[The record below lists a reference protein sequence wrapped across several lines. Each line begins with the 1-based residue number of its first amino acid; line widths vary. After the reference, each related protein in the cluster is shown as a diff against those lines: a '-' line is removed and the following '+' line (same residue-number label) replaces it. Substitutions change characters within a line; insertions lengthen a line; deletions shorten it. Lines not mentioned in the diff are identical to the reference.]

1 LVRASE
7 ADHLSQVPS
16 AAGTIARL
24 AYARAKAEGIEVEPL
39 LRGVGLTRQQIE
51 DETVRLN
58 VKDQI
63 RFLDLA
69 AGALRD
75 ELIGFHLAQTLELRA
90 IGLVYYVLASSS
102 MLAEALERAARYS
115 SIVNEGVGLSFRDGK
130 EIVLRFDYVGVPR
143 RSDRHQIEFWM
154 AALVRICRQLTGRR
168 VPALRVSLTH
178 RRRGDAAELNTFFGA
193 DVRFGATV
201 DELVFSPSIREMAVV
216 SADPFLHDLLVKYC
230 EEALAS
236 RAAPRSP
243 FGLSVENAIVTLL
256 PHGHARAG
264 DVAQQLGV
272 SQRTL
277 ARKLASE
284 GLTFAGV
291 LQSLRSD
298 LAKRHLTDET
308 LPISKIAWLLG
319 YQDVSAF
326 THAFKR
332 WTGSTPRAARG
343 GAG

>member
-1 LVRASE
+1 
-7 ADHLSQVPS
+7 
-16 AAGTIARL
+16 
-24 AYARAKAEGIEVEPL
+24 
-39 LRGVGLTRQQIE
+39 
-51 DETVRLN
+51 
-58 VKDQI
+58 
-63 RFLDLA
+63 
-69 AGALRD
+69 
-75 ELIGFHLAQTLELRA
+75 
-90 IGLVYYVLASSS
+90 
-102 MLAEALERAARYS
+102 
-115 SIVNEGVGLSFRDGK
+115 
-130 EIVLRFDYVGVPR
+130 
-143 RSDRHQIEFWM
+143 
-154 AALVRICRQLTGRR
+154 
-168 VPALRVSLTH
+168 LTH
-178 RRRGDAAELNTFFGA
+178 RRRGDASELNTFFGA

-201 DELVFSPSIREMAVV
+201 DELVFSPSIREIAVV

-236 RAAPRSP
+236 RAVRRSP

-291 LQSLRSD
+291 LQSLRAD
-298 LAKRHLTDET
+298 LAKRHLMDET

-343 GAG
+343 GSG